1 MLDRLLEFGTVFDWI
16 SPLIA
21 EVQDVTNGPAHTFL
35 IPEDCG
41 WSGRA
46 VERLLK
52 DQGIKTWG
60 LMIADH
66 MILITVRQ
74 AQARWAQYLLD
85 RERIPIAYGALGPVA
100 QGHRVLDEPTSGD
113 TRRSKN
119 AGSAGPLE
127 LLDGWLE
134 KLESLLEL

>member
-60 LMIADH
+60 LMIADN

-85 RERIPIAYGALGPVA
+85 RERIPIAYG
-100 QGHRVLDEPTSGD
+100 VLDEPMGGD
-113 TRRSKN
+113 TRRWKN

-127 LLDGWLE
+127 VLDGWLE